1 MLANP
6 AIEEEVEKSMD
17 RMASSEEGVYKNIF
31 DGKVCKELPCKDG
44 SLFFSPSDEVQES
57 GELHIGVTLGVDWY
71 DLPP

>member
-44 SLFFSPSDEVQES
+44 SLFFSPSDEVRES
-57 GELHIGVTLGVDWY
+57 GELRIGVTLGVDWY